1 MHDEDHSLKLYE
13 MEFFEADTQGYFETI
28 YSKDQMQKPQLFDFQ
43 ENKKYIFKLEG
54 DKNGIWKASECL

>member
-43 ENKKYIFKLEG
+43 ENKKYIFKLG
-54 DKNGIWKASECL
+54 DKHGI